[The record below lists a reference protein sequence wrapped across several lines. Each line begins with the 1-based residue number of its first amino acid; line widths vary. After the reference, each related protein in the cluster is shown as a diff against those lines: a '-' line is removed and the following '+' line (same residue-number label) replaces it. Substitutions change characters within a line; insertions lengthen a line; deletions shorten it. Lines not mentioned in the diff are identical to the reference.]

1 MVSRGTSLSPA
12 VCAAAAILALVGCAQ
27 TSQVEK
33 TFEDPAFSDASFTKF
48 MVIGAAESDNV
59 RRMFEEQLV
68 ASLRERGVDAI
79 PSYAHLG
86 RGTAV
91 TRESVV
97 AACKT
102 QDVDAVLVTR
112 LKSSETQTR
121 IEESREEVKVTRKD
135 EGAFNLFRYDYDVL
149 TAPEVVKVTTTV
161 VLSTDLYTVAGRAKI
176 WSVDSTAF
184 ETETVREA
192 IEAESG
198 AIVGQLSRDGYLA
211 R

>member
-1 MVSRGTSLSPA
+1 M
-12 VCAAAAILALVGCAQ
+12 ALVLLGCAQ

-33 TFEDPAFSDASFTKF
+33 TFEDPAFSDASFGRF
-48 MVIGAAESDNV
+48 MVIGVAESENV

-68 ASLRERGVDAI
+68 ASLREQGVDAI
-79 PSYAHLG
+79 PSYAHLR
-86 RGTAV
+86 RGEAV
-91 TRESVV
+91 TRDSVV
-97 AACKT
+97 AACET
-102 QDVDAVLVTR
+102 QKVDAVLVTR
-112 LKSSETQTR
+112 LKSSETQTS

-149 TAPEVVKVTTTV
+149 SAPEVVKVTTTV

-176 WSVDSTAF
+176 WSVDTTAF

-192 IEAESG
+192 IETESG
-198 AIVGQLSRDGYLA
+198 AIIGQLSRDGYLA